1 MAITRSQ
8 LLSADR
14 EGKKPMKIKFLD
26 HETSFNDAEYHTAE
40 EDTDE
45 KEKNTEELDES
56 SDSDEAP
63 EEESTSKAKQ
73 DILEK
78 QNDIQKEEEE
88 NKRVERARR
97 RQQHLINEQQ
107 QLAKKN
113 KRIVAEDLPELLPD
127 DITVPA
133 NEKTEKTIDYELD
146 KKRHMRFSFNEK
158 EEIDPKKLHR
168 HYKDEMLKR
177 IHKKKNKPV
186 KKGPVNVKV
195 LDYNHGKVVPRSEKR
210 VVSLKDKWLNRKSLG
225 KKKIA

>member
-14 EGKKPMKIKFLD
+14 ESTKPSKIKFLD
-26 HETSFNDAEYHTAE
+26 NETSFNDAEYHTAE

-45 KEKNTEELDES
+45 KEKNSEELDES

-63 EEESTSKAKQ
+63 EEQSMSKAKR

-78 QNDIQKEEEE
+78 QKNVQKEEEE
-88 NKRVERARR
+88 NKRAQRERR

-107 QLAKKN
+107 QLAKKK
-113 KRIVAEDLPELLPD
+113 KRIVTEDLPELLPD
-127 DITVPA
+127 NISLPLYV
-133 NEKTEKTIDYELD
+133 EKGERTGPELEN
-146 KKRHMRFSFNEK
+146 KRHMRFNFNEK

-168 HYKDEMLKR
+168 HYKDETLKK
-177 IHKKKNKPV
+177 IHKRKNKPA

-195 LDYNHGKVVPRSEKR
+195 LDYNNGKVVPRSEKR
-210 VVSLKDKWLNRKSLG
+210 VTSLKDKWLNRKSLG